1 MTICHTCGNDY
12 QKTFRVIKDGSTYE
26 FDSFE
31 CAIHALAPQCE
42 HCGCR
47 VIGHGVQSDTDIF
60 CSAHC
65 ASAAG
70 VTGLMDHT
78 QPKLIAGAF

>member
-12 QKTFRVIKDGSTYE
+12 EDTFRVLANGRYYD
-26 FDSFE
+26 FDCFE
-31 CAIHALAPQCE
+31 CAIHTLAPKCGK
-42 HCGCR
+42 CGCR
-47 VIGHGVQSDTDIF
+47 VIGHGVQDDHDIF

-70 VTGLMDHT
+70 VVGLMDHT
-78 QPKLIAGAF
+78 EFHLIA